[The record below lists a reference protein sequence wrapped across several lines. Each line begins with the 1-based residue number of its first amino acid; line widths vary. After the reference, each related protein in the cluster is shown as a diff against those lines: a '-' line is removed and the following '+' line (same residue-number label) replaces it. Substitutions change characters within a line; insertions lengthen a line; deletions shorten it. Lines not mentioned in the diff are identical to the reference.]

1 MAKTQEIIMTNK
13 EIIEVVKAHS
23 QGKIIQFRDKNV
35 NTVWT
40 TCANNDP
47 SWDFSRTD
55 FRAKPEKCIRA
66 YKDRDECW
74 NDMLKH
80 EPFGWVKR
88 NDEIFCVL
96 SVNEG
101 CIEGSGFFIGFDR
114 AINKEDMVY
123 YIDGSPFGIVEK
135 E

>member
-1 MAKTQEIIMTNK
+1 MAKTQEIIMTDK

-55 FRAKPEKCIRA
+55 FRVKPEKYIRA

-80 EPFGWVKR
+80 EPFGWIKIKDSG
-88 NDEIFCVL
+88 NYEFLDIIAKASDFEFIFQ
-96 SVNEG
+96 NHTY
-101 CIEGSGFFIGFDR
+101 
-114 AINKEDMVY
+114 A
-123 YIDGSPFGIVEK
+123 DGSPFGIVEK